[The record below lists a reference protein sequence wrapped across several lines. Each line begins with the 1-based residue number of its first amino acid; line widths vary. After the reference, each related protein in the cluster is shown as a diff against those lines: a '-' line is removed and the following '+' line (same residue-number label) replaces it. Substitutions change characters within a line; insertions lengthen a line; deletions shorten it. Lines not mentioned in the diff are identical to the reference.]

1 MKKKLCNNVVGNI
14 QWGNA
19 PVGNVGSV
27 SVFDSNLEKGV
38 NGILIKYIV
47 MLILESTRIV
57 KLKGID

>member
-1 MKKKLCNNVVGNI
+1 MVGNI